1 MRFFGLINRYV
12 FWEMVPVFI
21 LSLLL
26 FTLVFLMAK
35 ILDITDLIVQYG
47 IDARAM
53 ILMLACWIPSF
64 LIFVIPMSIM
74 IAVVL
79 AFLRLSND
87 NEILAMKTAGVGIYT
102 FIPPVFVFCLLG
114 FAATAFMTLHA
125 SPWGRH
131 AFKGLVFQTATSN
144 IHAGI
149 KERTFNDSFKDV
161 MLYVNQVDERRRK
174 LKDIFLEDRRT
185 EGMITTVVAP
195 RGEVFFAAEQL
206 VSRLRLYDGIINQLD
221 ESKETAHF
229 VRFDT
234 YDFRLDFGSMV
245 SPKADRKKD
254 IKEMTFW
261 ELSHRLDKAGEKNEE
276 YYAGLI
282 QYHKR
287 LSIPFACFVL
297 GLVAIPLGIQS
308 KSAKRSFGVV
318 IGLFFFLV
326 YYALLSLGLALG
338 ETGQCPPVIGM
349 WIPNAVLG
357 LLAAYLLFVR
367 SREQPVKLLSASLA
381 FFQRLRSAG
390 RAWK

>member
-1 MRFFGLINRYV
+1 
-12 FWEMVPVFI
+12 
-21 LSLLL
+21 
-26 FTLVFLMAK
+26 
-35 ILDITDLIVQYG
+35 
-47 IDARAM
+47 
-53 ILMLACWIPSF
+53 
-64 LIFVIPMSIM
+64 
-74 IAVVL
+74 
-79 AFLRLSND
+79 
-87 NEILAMKTAGVGIYT
+87 
-102 FIPPVFVFCLLG
+102 
-114 FAATAFMTLHA
+114 MTLYA

-131 AFKGLVFQTATSN
+131 AFEGLVFQTATSN

-149 KERTFNDSFKDV
+149 KERTFNDNFQDV
-161 MLYVNQVDERRRK
+161 MLYVNQVDERKRK
-174 LKDIFLEDRRT
+174 LTDIFLEDRRT

-245 SPKADRKKD
+245 SPTTDREKD
-254 IKEMTFW
+254 IKEMTFF
-261 ELSHRLDKAGEKNEE
+261 ELSHRLSNQPREKSEE

-297 GLVAIPLGIQS
+297 GLIAIPLGIQS

-349 WIPNAVLG
+349 WIPNGVLG
-357 LLAAYLLFVR
+357 LLAAYLLFLR